1 MSRPLHFGK
10 PKISAKCDVKCD
22 KHDRNKN
29 KQFTEKTELAA
40 RMRAKIEGA
49 AYVKAGTVGTADRTV
64 HELVTVEESLRPKC
78 GAGEP
83 NEPVYEWARNVNC
96 SDCLDGEREPVA

>member
-10 PKISAKCDVKCD
+10 PKVSAKNDAKCD
-22 KHDRNKN
+22 KHDRNTD
-29 KQFTEKTELAA
+29 KQFTEKVALLA
-40 RMRAKIEGA
+40 RMRARVEGD
-49 AYVKAGTVGTADRTV
+49 AYVKAGTVGAEVRTV
-64 HELVTVEESLRPKC
+64 HELVDSDEKLRPKC

-96 SDCLDGEREPVA
+96 PSCLGT